1 MDYDPTKPVDDSPLD
16 AAEMRGQLNSLKAL
30 IDAQAAQIT
39 AQQGTIDGQQAQI
52 AGLLAQID
60 NINSNMAD
68 MQDAINALQGH

>member
-1 MDYDPTKPVDDSPLD
+1 MAFDPNLPVDDSL
-16 AAEMRGQLNSLKAL
+16 ATAVELRNQFNALKAL
-30 IDAQAAQIT
+30 SDAQQA
-39 AQQGTIDGQQAQI
+39 TIDGQQGQI